1 MDTEVNNT
9 SAKSNAALMA
19 RRAAAIPRGI
29 GNAHAI
35 FAERAFN
42 SEIWD
47 VEGKRYIDF
56 CAGIAVVNTG
66 HCHPKVIA
74 AVKAQLEHFTH
85 TCFQV
90 VAYEPYVALAERLNQ
105 LAPGPTPKKTFFMNT
120 GAEAVENAVKIA
132 RAATGRS
139 GIIAF
144 TGAFHGRSMF
154 SVAMTGKVDPYKKG
168 FGPFPPE
175 IYHVPFPHALHG
187 VSEDDS
193 INALL
198 TLFKNDIEA
207 SRVAAIFIEPVQ
219 GEGGY
224 IPASSCFMCRLRKL
238 CDEHGILLVM
248 DEVQTGIG
256 RCGEIFAHAHSPVE
270 ADIITLAK
278 GLGGGFT
285 LAAII
290 GKTEIMDAAAPGGLG
305 STYAGNPITIAAGHA
320 VLDVMAEENLAARSM
335 QIGERLRGRFNAMKT
350 KLSFITEVRG
360 LGAMTG
366 VEFCHDNDPHKP
378 AADIANTLKAECA
391 KRGLLILNC
400 GIYGNVLRVMVPLT
414 ISDALLD
421 EGLQIIED
429 ILCEIQAGMPH
440 KAPFYQAP
448 LLVPSTCNPVQNCIL
463 HQK

>member
-1 MDTEVNNT
+1 MDMKTKNNT
-9 SAKSNAALMA
+9 ALMA

-35 FAERAFN
+35 FAERALN

-66 HCHPKVIA
+66 HCHPKVVA
-74 AVKAQLEHFTH
+74 AVKEQLEHFSH

-90 VAYEPYVALAERLNQ
+90 VAYEPYVALAERLNK

-175 IYHVPFPHALHG
+175 IYHVPFPHELHG
-187 VSEDDS
+187 VTEDDS
-193 INALL
+193 INALH

-256 RCGEIFAHAHSPVE
+256 RCGATFAHAHSPVE

-290 GKTEIMDAAAPGGLG
+290 GKTDIMDAAAPGGLG
-305 STYAGNPITIAAGHA
+305 STYAGNPITIAASHA
-320 VLDVMAEENLAARSM
+320 VLDIMEEEKLPARSM

-366 VEFCHDNDPHKP
+366 VEFCHNNDPHKP
-378 AADIANTLKAECA
+378 AADIANTLKSECA

-414 ISDALLD
+414 ISDAILE
-421 EGLQIIED
+421 EGLQIIET
-429 ILCEIQAGMPH
+429 ILLEIQAGMPQ
-440 KAPFYQAP
+440 KAHFYQAP
-448 LLVPSTCNPVQNCIL
+448 ILSSTSCGSTQSCIL
-463 HQK
+463 K